1 MKHIFLT
8 LILVLATVCGAH
20 AFVDSYT
27 IDRDKL
33 PAEAQ
38 EMLTEHFA
46 KAKIGMIKVD
56 QHLLKKTTGY
66 EIGLSDGVIPLFN
79 HLIAC

>member
-1 MKHIFLT
+1 MRHIFLT

-38 EMLTEHFA
+38 KMLTEHFP
-46 KAKIGMIKVD
+46 KAKIGMDIKRSIAS
-56 QHLLKKTTGY
+56 LKDESK
-66 EIGLSDGVIPLFN
+66 
-79 HLIAC
+79 